1 MHSKRITNWCICFIL
16 FLSGMAVSCQKDSSD
31 KEIAQQQ
38 AAMKADSVIAKSL
51 PGNYLAVGGM
61 LTLKIKDSVYTF
73 DALQD
78 SIAFVNM
85 SVDDDQ
91 YFGITAI
98 NKAHTMSFGLSSKGV
113 AGTDVSRAIEGS
125 QLILRPDA
133 MHNQQYSLTRFTEPG
148 DAGKI
153 KLLEYRQDTVL
164 AKGSFFTYLATDDKE
179 GSPLYRVEG
188 NFNLKI
194 KK

>member
-1 MHSKRITNWCICFIL
+1 MHSKRLTNWCICFIL
-16 FLSGMAVSCQKDSSD
+16 LLSGMAMSCQKEASD
-31 KEIAQQQ
+31 KEIEQQQ
-38 AAMKADSVIAKSL
+38 AAMKADSAIAKSS
-51 PGNYLAVGGM
+51 PGNYLAVGGT
-61 LTLKIKDSVYTF
+61 LTFKIQDSTYTF

-78 SIAFVNM
+78 SVAFVNM

-98 NKAHTMSFGLSSKGV
+98 NKAHTMSFGLSSKGM
-113 AGTDVSRAIEGS
+113 AGTNVSRAIEGS

-148 DAGKI
+148 DAGNI

-164 AKGSFFTYLATDDKE
+164 AKGSFFTFLAKDDKE

>member
-16 FLSGMAVSCQKDSSD
+16 LLSGMAVSCQKDSSD

-38 AAMKADSVIAKSL
+38 AAMKADSVIAKSS
-51 PGNYLAVGGM
+51 PGNYLAAGGT
-61 LTLKIKDSVYTF
+61 LTLKIQDSVYTF
-73 DALQD
+73 DAQQD

-85 SVDDDQ
+85 SVDKDQ

-98 NKAHTMSFGLSSKGV
+98 NKAHTMSFGLSSKGM
-113 AGTDVSRAIEGS
+113 AATDVSRAIEGS
-125 QLILRPDA
+125 QLILRPDV

-153 KLLEYRQDTVL
+153 QLLEYRQDTIL
-164 AKGSFFTYLATDDKE
+164 AKGSFFTFLAKDDKE

>member
-1 MHSKRITNWCICFIL
+1 MNSKRITNWCICFIL
-16 FLSGMAVSCQKDSSD
+16 LLSSVAMSCKKDSSD

-38 AAMKADSVIAKSL
+38 AAMKADSAIAKSS
-51 PGNYLAVGGM
+51 PGNYLAASGT
-61 LTLKIKDSVYTF
+61 LTLKIQDSVYTF

-85 SVDDDQ
+85 NVDNDQ

-98 NKAHTMSFGLSSKGV
+98 NKAHTMSFGLSSKGM
-113 AGTDVSRAIEGS
+113 AGIDVSSTIEGS
-125 QLILRPDA
+125 QLILRPDV

-153 KLLEYRQDTVL
+153 QLLAYRQDTVL
-164 AKGSFFTYLATDDKE
+164 AKGSFFTFLAKDDKE

-188 NFNLKI
+188 DFNLKI